1 MPSKLIEKLLSK
13 YRNVDDFVHE
23 RVLFKTNVP
32 WVAPKAYLHILF
44 PPAPADVL
52 QQRTTELR
60 IPNPLIE
67 FYSQWNGALLFT
79 GTLAIYGLLA
89 DGYVLNR
96 EDWRCRLPFDL
107 VSETQHWQPE
117 LDDRD
122 LFCFGSYGYD
132 RSAVCVARDSG
143 VVTVFAADRLD
154 VVRATWP
161 SFETFLSEELDR
173 LSTFFDDN
181 GKCSF
186 PEDALLPSAS
196 PC

>member
-1 MPSKLIEKLLSK
+1 MPSKLIEKVLLK
-13 YRNVDDFVHE
+13 YRNVNDFVHE

-44 PPAPADVL
+44 PPAPANVL
-52 QQRTTELR
+52 QQRTKELR
-60 IPNPLIE
+60 IPNPLSE

-79 GTLAIYGLLA
+79 GTLAIYGLLV
-89 DGYVLNR
+89 DGHVLNR
-96 EDWRCRLPFDL
+96 EDWRCRHPFDL
-107 VSETQHWQPE
+107 VTETHRWQPE

-143 VVTVFAADRLD
+143 VVTAFAAERLE

-173 LSTFFDDN
+173 LSAFFDEN
-181 GKCSF
+181 GRCSF

-196 PC
+196 SC